1 MRKKR
6 RYKKECQDNLKFIL
20 KDEETKWLQRSHYKE
35 LFEGDSNTKDYH
47 VKANGRFRKNRIVK
61 LLQDEGVIEREEYLI
76 KYITNFYK
84 NLFGQ
89 PDSSTINLNIQ
100 NAPGVTREQAAL
112 LIKHFSREELHFCG
126 V

>member
-1 MRKKR
+1 MRRKR
-6 RYKKECQDNLKFIL
+6 SYKKECRDNLIFIL

-61 LLQDEGVIEREEYLI
+61 LLQDEGVIEGQDNL
-76 KYITNFYK
+76 KDYITKFYQK
-84 NLFGQ
+84 IFN
-89 PDSSTINLNIQ
+89 
-100 NAPGVTREQAAL
+100 V
-112 LIKHFSREELHFCG
+112 C